1 MVREVADPTSIARC
15 CYHTRATP
23 SRGQGFDERRL
34 MRKRSAVVIAGAVAL
49 GLGLNYEASA
59 QAGQPAGTSTQAYC
73 EGVNSAKLRR
83 ADCR

>member
-49 GLGLNYEASA
+49 GLGLNY
-59 QAGQPAGTSTQAYC
+59 
-73 EGVNSAKLRR
+73 
-83 ADCR
+83 